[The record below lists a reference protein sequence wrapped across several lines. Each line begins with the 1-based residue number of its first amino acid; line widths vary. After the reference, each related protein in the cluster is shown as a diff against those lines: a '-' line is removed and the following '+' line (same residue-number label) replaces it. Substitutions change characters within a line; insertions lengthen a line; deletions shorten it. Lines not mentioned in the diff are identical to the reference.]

1 MKPERDGGVDRLHL
15 READDLDDQADG
27 PLLDLDA
34 AVADLFVGQ
43 LCTQKNESCGLRW
56 LAREFVSLC
65 LATMGSQDDYTQVLN
80 ILGLIFACI
89 IAVVQVID
97 VN

>member
-43 LCTQKNESCGLRW
+43 LCTQKKRKLRFKMVGT
-56 LAREFVSLC
+56 RVCEFMSSNH
-65 LATMGSQDDYTQVLN
+65 GQSR
-80 ILGLIFACI
+80 
-89 IAVVQVID
+89 
-97 VN
+97 

>member
-1 MKPERDGGVDRLHL
+1 MQPERDGGVDRLHL

-43 LCTQKNESCGLRW
+43 LCTQKNESCGSRW
-56 LAREFVSLC
+56 LAREFLSQSLV
-65 LATMGSQDDYTQVLN
+65 TTGSQDDFTQDLK
-80 ILGLIFACI
+80 
-89 IAVVQVID
+89 
-97 VN
+97 

>member
-43 LCTQKNESCGLRW
+43 LCTKKTKAAVKDGWHES
-56 LAREFVSLC
+56 F
-65 LATMGSQDDYTQVLN
+65 
-80 ILGLIFACI
+80 
-89 IAVVQVID
+89 
-97 VN
+97 